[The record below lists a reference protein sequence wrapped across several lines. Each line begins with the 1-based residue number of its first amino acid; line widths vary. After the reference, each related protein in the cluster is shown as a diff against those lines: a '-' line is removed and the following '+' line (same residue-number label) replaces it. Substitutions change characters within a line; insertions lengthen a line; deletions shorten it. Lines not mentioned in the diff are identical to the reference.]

1 MRYLMRSS
9 RPTFVPCDSEHAI
22 DDIHVGVREE
32 RRICGHRVKRRDVI
46 YFDDY
51 KTRGE
56 FRQSR
61 ARNKNER
68 NTIGEPPITPIA
80 GRVTTPTGDS
90 LTTHSLFT
98 DMLAAA
104 ATYLFIHVRGEENE
118 RFPRPETLSIAFQFD
133 PAPGN
138 VVSCR
143 SLDHK
148 SILLIHKYARTP
160 VDQNPRIAVERIVIR
175 ESSE

>member
-1 MRYLMRSS
+1 M
-9 RPTFVPCDSEHAI
+9 
-22 DDIHVGVREE
+22 
-32 RRICGHRVKRRDVI
+32 
-46 YFDDY
+46 
-51 KTRGE
+51 
-56 FRQSR
+56 
-61 ARNKNER
+61 
-68 NTIGEPPITPIA
+68 IGEPPITPIA

-98 DMLAAA
+98 DTLAAA
-104 ATYLFIHVRGEENE
+104 ATYLLVHVRKGEENE

-138 VVSCR
+138 VVSCP

-148 SILLIHKYARTP
+148 SILLIRKYARTH
-160 VDQNPRIAVERIVIR
+160 VDQNPRIAAEGIVIR

>member
-1 MRYLMRSS
+1 MRYLMRLS

-32 RRICGHRVKRRDVI
+32 RRTCGRRVKRRDVI

-148 SILLIHKYARTP
+148 SILLIHKFARAP
-160 VDQNPRIAVERIVIR
+160 VDQNPRIAVE
-175 ESSE
+175 S

>member
-22 DDIHVGVREE
+22 DDVHVGVREE
-32 RRICGHRVKRRDVI
+32 RRTRGCRVKRRDVI

-98 DMLAAA
+98 DTFAAA
-104 ATYLFIHVRGEENE
+104 ATYLFVYMREENE

-133 PAPGN
+133 PAPGD

-148 SILLIHKYARTP
+148 SILFIRKFARAP
-160 VDQNPRIAVERIVIR
+160 VDQNLRITAEGIVMC

>member
-1 MRYLMRSS
+1 MII
-9 RPTFVPCDSEHAI
+9 RPIFVPCDSEHAI
-22 DDIHVGVREE
+22 DDVHVNLGVREGQ
-32 RRICGHRVKRRDVI
+32 RTRGRRVKRRDVI

-56 FRQSR
+56 FRWSR

-68 NTIGEPPITPIA
+68 NTIGEPPITPIT

-98 DMLAAA
+98 DTLAAA
-104 ATYLFIHVRGEENE
+104 TTYLFVRAREGEENE

-133 PAPGN
+133 PAPGD

-148 SILLIHKYARTP
+148 SILLTSRFARARSRASIKIHGLPLKDP
-160 VDQNPRIAVERIVIR
+160 
-175 ESSE
+175 